1 MGLHDI
7 EKILHGK
14 GYCHSDKAN
23 AEKVPLRS
31 GQGVERGGQNKQIK
45 QKSMYEIITIKL
57 IILYTNP

>member
-14 GYCHSDKAN
+14 GHCHSDKAN

-31 GQGVERGGQNKQIK
+31 GQGTERGGQNKQIK
-45 QKSMYEIITIKL
+45 QKACIKL
-57 IILYTNP
+57 S